1 MKSLI
6 NAGCLKI
13 ETGMK
18 YELLLSYGVELIILI
33 VYYLIISSD
42 YFINIFT
49 HNSKCYLLLYLNYCT
64 TIKEDH

>member
-1 MKSLI
+1 
-6 NAGCLKI
+6 
-13 ETGMK
+13 MK

-42 YFINIFT
+42 FFINIFT